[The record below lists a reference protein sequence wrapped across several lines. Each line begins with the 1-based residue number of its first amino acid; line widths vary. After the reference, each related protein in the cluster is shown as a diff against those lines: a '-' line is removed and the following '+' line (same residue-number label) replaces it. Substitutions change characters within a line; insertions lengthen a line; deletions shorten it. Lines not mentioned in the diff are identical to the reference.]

1 MEGRST
7 VYNKITSEEKI
18 KQINPENAQL
28 SKDFLDYLASID
40 RSPKTIFAYNKYSL
54 FGI

>member
-28 SKDFLDYLASID
+28 SKDFRENAQGNHI
-40 RSPKTIFAYNKYSL
+40 
-54 FGI
+54 